1 MPKGWR
7 PSYFGDIP
15 LADVRAYRESRLA
28 ETAIEALFPLRGSD
42 SADSVEERL
51 AAGLRALVACLDPSR
66 LDPALAGAE
75 LTREVVG
82 GLPAHVDPFGENGE
96 FHTFAL
102 AGPMFRHPVAARTGA
117 CLHRDGF
124 CYADIL
130 PAEPAPG

>member
-7 PSYFGDIP
+7 PSYFGDVP
-15 LADVRAYRESRLA
+15 LADVRAHREGRLA
-28 ETAIEALFPLRGSD
+28 ETAIEPLFPLWGSD
-42 SADSVEERL
+42 SAHSVEKML
-51 AAGLRALVACLDPSR
+51 AAGLRAVIACLDPSR

-82 GLPAHVDPFGENGE
+82 GLPAHVDPWGENGE
-96 FHTFAL
+96 FHTFAF

-130 PAEPAPG
+130 PAEPAPE